1 MSESTQDAIDK
12 INQLAGQPSAPAP
25 ASTPA
30 EQIGLAA
37 GMAAGAAA
45 MTGGSQVM
53 LAQAQSGA
61 LKFDPET
68 GQSLINT
75 LNKHIEDL
83 NHLGQ
88 NMGQITQSTK
98 LGMTVGGQAMSKFNL
113 DVAQSGDKAFVPVHG
128 QFVQTLATMVQ
139 AIQTAVDNY
148 ANTESHNAHQL
159 KAKD

>member
-12 INQLAGQPSAPAP
+12 INQLAGQPSAPPP

-75 LNKHIEDL
+75 LNGHVTTLNGIEDDISTL
-83 NHLGQ
+83 MAG
-88 NMGQITQSTK
+88 TK
-98 LGMTVGGQAMSKFNL
+98 LGMTVGGQTMAKFNEQ
-113 DVAQSGDKAFVPVHG
+113 VVSSGNSAFQPAHR
-128 QFVQTLATMVQ
+128 QFKQTLDTMVQ
-139 AIQTAVDNY
+139 AIQVAMDNY
-148 ANTESHNAHQL
+148 AKTEDDNAHKL
-159 KAKD
+159 KPKD